1 LYGLSVGAREL
12 ILVRH
17 GESTANVAALGAER
31 DGTEVADA
39 PLRDADAPLTEV
51 GVRQARAVGAWLRS
65 LPDDAFPGYLWCSP
79 FRRAVDTAAIAV
91 SGQRT
96 PLPPRIDERLRDR
109 ELGVLEALTHRG
121 VAVRLPAEAARR
133 ARLGA
138 FYYRPPGGEAWTD
151 VALRIRSLLEEVDR
165 DCDGSRVLV
174 VAHDAVILL
183 VRYVCERMTEP
194 HILEL
199 ARSEPLLN
207 ASITTLVRPGG
218 VGRWTLG
225 RHNDVGHLLAANA
238 PITEHPGDPDLFP
251 R

>member
-1 LYGLSVGAREL
+1 M

-17 GESTANVAALGAER
+17 GESAANVAALAAER
-31 DGTEVADA
+31 DGAEVADA

-51 GVRQARAVGAWLRS
+51 GARQARAVGAWLRS
-65 LPDDAFPGYLWCSP
+65 LPDDAFPGCLWCSP
-79 FRRAVDTAAIAV
+79 FRRALDTATTAA
-91 SGQRT
+91 SGQRM

-121 VAVRLPAEAARR
+121 VTVRLPGEAARR
-133 ARLGA
+133 SRLGA
-138 FYYRPPGGEAWTD
+138 FYYRPPGGESWAD
-151 VALRIRSLLEEVDR
+151 VALRARSLLDEVDR
-165 DCDGSRVLV
+165 DCDGGRVLI

-183 VRYVCERMTEP
+183 VRYVCERMTESA
-194 HILEL
+194 ILEL
-199 ARSEPLLN
+199 ARSEPVLN
-207 ASITTLVRPGG
+207 ASVTILERPGG

-225 RHNDVGHLLAANA
+225 RHNDVGHLRAANA